1 MQGRADLGGSVVP
14 AEGEAQRAGGIRSE
28 RFVGVRGAVQ
38 ADARGDGVLIC
49 EDKGQLCDV
58 HFLRGDRHDAE
69 SVVAVLFAD
78 DAQQPLRFKLAQSV

>member
-14 AEGEAQRAGGIRSE
+14 AEGEAQGACWISSE

-49 EDKGQLCDV
+49 KDEGQLCDV
-58 HFLRGDRHDAE
+58 HFLRGDRNNAE
-69 SVVAVLFAD
+69 PVIAVPFTD
-78 DAQQPLRFKLAQSV
+78 DTQQPLRFELAQSV

>member
-28 RFVGVRGAVQ
+28 RFMGVRGAVQ

-49 EDKGQLCDV
+49 KDEGQLCDI
-58 HFLRGDRHDAE
+58 HFIRGDSNDAE
-69 SVVAVLFAD
+69 PVVAVPFAD
-78 DAQQPLRFKLAQSV
+78 DAQQSLRFELAQSV